1 VSRCWS
7 ARAGDVGIIGANALY
22 WEKVFREAYVPTNS
36 IQFIDDFSK
45 FKVLV
50 VTPNAVRDDS
60 APFVRNAE
68 KFKQFV
74 KDGGFL
80 LSLQSGR
87 NHYESS
93 RAR

>member
-1 VSRCWS
+1 MR
-7 ARAGDVGIIGANALY
+7 ALAGDVGIIGANALY

-68 KFKQFV
+68 KF
-74 KDGGFL
+74 
-80 LSLQSGR
+80 
-87 NHYESS
+87 
-93 RAR
+93 